1 MTDIDRIFRELVD
14 LHDQRMMAPA
24 DDYSTRVNIA
34 WRRHQ
39 LHAEAAQIAAL

>member
-14 LHDQRMMAPA
+14 LHDQRLNAPA
-24 DDYSTRVNIA
+24 DDYATRANIA

-39 LHAEAAQIAAL
+39 LHAEAAQISQL